1 MAQKTQLNIVV
12 MTVFNGLVGMVSA
25 SALISALTLSQSCQA
40 LKLFV
45 QRYQIDC
52 VNMTTW

>member
-45 QRYQIDC
+45 QRYQTDC
-52 VNMTTW
+52 VNMTT